1 LIHPRRVSN
10 TANHRTVNLTQQLIY
25 SVLPQQHL
33 SAEQA
38 IIGLARME
46 D

>member
-1 LIHPRRVSN
+1 MIHPRWVSN
-10 TANHRTVNLTQQLIY
+10 NTNPSIFSLTQQLIY

-33 SAEQA
+33 SAERA
-38 IIGLARME
+38 IISLARIE